1 MTTPTYDP
9 DNIFAKILRGE
20 APCTKIYED
29 DVSLAFLDV
38 MPRADGHTLVIP
50 KVAARNLLDIAP
62 ADLARLTPSV
72 QTVAHAVKTGM
83 QAEGVLIQQFNEAA
97 SGQQV
102 FHLHFHILP
111 CWTGVAIRP
120 PGGPFQ
126 SAEALRPFAERI
138 IAAFAAR

>member
-50 KVAARNLLDIAP
+50 KVAARNLFDIAP
-62 ADLARLTPSV
+62 GDLARLMPSV

-83 QAEGVLIQQFNEAA
+83 EAEGVVIQQFNESA

-138 IAAFAAR
+138 IAAFDAH